1 MLEVSNVAGGVA
13 GGTPSAGGRKA
24 DAMGESATTGPATVY
39 LGMSGGVDSSLSA
52 VLLKEQGYKVVG
64 VYMKNWSKNLPG
76 MKCPW
81 AEDLADAKRVAT
93 RLGID
98 FKVFDFEKEYK
109 QKVVDYML
117 DEFKKGNTPNP
128 DIMCNQEIKFK
139 LFYDVAMEQGADFIA
154 TGHYARVAGG
164 VAGGTPDGRSREAA
178 SAAGESAAAGPA
190 TPMLLRAVDEN
201 KDQTYFLYRISDDA
215 LRHTI
220 FPIGDMY
227 KQDVKA
233 LAAEKGLANAY
244 KKESMG
250 ICFVGEVGIK
260 DFLKEYIDQEPG
272 EIRELETD
280 KKLGMHE
287 GAIFY
292 TVGQRH
298 GLNIGGG
305 LPYYVAKK
313 DVKKNIVY
321 VSQNLNAADLWTD
334 ELKLKDIVLRNTK
347 AGDAAGGDPSA
358 GGRQANAMGE
368 SATTGPATNL
378 QVRLRHRA
386 PLIPAILD
394 GDTVKFKEKIKAPA
408 SGQSVVFYDGE
419 VCLGGGIIE

>member
-1 MLEVSNVAGGVA
+1 M
-13 GGTPSAGGRKA
+13 K
-24 DAMGESATTGPATVY
+24 TVY

-52 VLLKEQGYKVVG
+52 VLLKEHGYKVVG

-93 RLGID
+93 KLNID

-154 TGHYARVAGG
+154 TGHYAR
-164 VAGGTPDGRSREAA
+164 TDGKN
-178 SAAGESAAAGPA
+178 
-190 TPMLLRAVDEN
+190 LLKAIDEN

-215 LRHTI
+215 IKHTI

-227 KQDVKA
+227 KKDVKA
-233 LAAEKGLANAY
+233 LAAKKGLANAY

-305 LPYYVAKK
+305 LPYYVARK
-313 DVKKNIVY
+313 DVKRNIIY

-334 ELKLKDIVLRNTK
+334 ELKLKDIILR
-347 AGDAAGGDPSA
+347 D
-358 GGRQANAMGE
+358 E
-368 SATTGPATNL
+368 VPANL

-386 PLIPAILD
+386 PLIPAVLD
-394 GDTVKFKEKIKAPA
+394 GDTVKFKEKVKAPA
-408 SGQSVVFYDGE
+408 SGQSVVFYDGNI
-419 VCLGGGIIE
+419 CLGCGIIV